1 MKKTKVLISS
11 LCAIA
16 GSIGV
21 ALPITSCSCGTD
33 TPVIDGPIPE
43 SEMVF
48 DVSKGVKIL
57 TGFKQPWSAY
67 AGYTEIR
74 IPSDVLSIADGACE
88 STADNMMPNS
98 IKTIRFDDSA
108 SNAEIIP
115 LIIGKRAFANA
126 TSVKKFIF
134 PKRLKYVCEEAFAGC
149 VFANTIDITSWIS
162 DEITEKSFPFADTN
176 IFQGWPAIG
185 KVEYSDKIDNFV
197 ANLYFMFTGAGL
209 SEKWIDADFEDG
221 TKDHPD
227 DKTYTAVKYKQH
239 HNDTGEDVYRYVIN
253 GVKDEA
259 ELPKEGKFVIPA
271 WADALAPHC
280 LGRFNSDAKELTV
293 EVGEEGS
300 NLQTIYHNAFAN
312 ATNLRKVDL
321 SNATL
326 LKTIGTMAFYAANL
340 SEGLTFSSSLKSSSL
355 ASIGSYAFQNSR
367 LTKLDLSNTNVNT
380 ISIGA
385 FKGCLLLTDVTFPDN
400 KIEEIDPYAFDR
412 CEYLE
417 NISNYKDSLKW
428 IGNNAFSYCNH
439 INSFNFGNKL
449 EFIGEC
455 AFQKCTLGEVEIPA
469 SVWSIG
475 DGAFSDNYIETS
487 GTRNITIESIKV
499 NNENQYYKDDN
510 GNALCSKNN
519 PTLLAISNKIEEIPE
534 DIVTI
539 GAYALSNGMWDGE
552 KLDIS
557 QASGLKTIRR
567 NAFSWFKRSDTDH
580 PNVSLILPTSVESI
594 EDEAFYGS
602 STIIDN
608 LSGLTNLKHIGEGVF
623 SSNLNLEE
631 VEIPSGI
638 TAIPARTFYDDIKL
652 KEITI
657 PNTVREI
664 GSRAFDKVGYTFVID
679 IDVKSFTTVPNWTG
693 EYAFGKEARDNNVV
707 LHIANANLEQQWRDL
722 FDKLKLTFKEGVA
735 KLDVTTE

>member
-1 MKKTKVLISS
+1 MKKSKVLISS

-33 TPVIDGPIPE
+33 TPAIDGPIPE

-48 DVSKGVKIL
+48 DVSKGVKVL

-67 AGYTEIR
+67 AGYTEIK

-88 STADNMMPNS
+88 STSDNMIPDS

-108 SNAEIIP
+108 SNGENIP

-149 VFANTIDITSWIS
+149 TSANTIDISSWTSE
-162 DEITEKSFPFADTN
+162 EITEKSFPFADVN
-176 IFQGWPAIG
+176 IFQSWPARG
-185 KVEYSDKIDNFV
+185 KVEYSNKIDNYV

-209 SEKWIDADFEDG
+209 NEKWIDIDFEDG
-221 TKDHPD
+221 TLDHPSIYTAIKYKTTDD
-227 DKTYTAVKYKQH
+227 DK
-239 HNDTGEDVYRYVIN
+239 YVIT
-253 GVKDEA
+253 GVKDGA
-259 ELPKEGKFVIPA
+259 ILPEKGEFEIPE
-271 WADALAPHC
+271 WADALAPNC
-280 LGRFNSDAKELTV
+280 LGRFVSDATSLTV
-293 EVGEEGS
+293 EANS
-300 NLQTIYHNAFAN
+300 KLQTIYHNAFAN
-312 ATNLRKVDL
+312 ATNLKTVDL
-321 SNATL
+321 SKATQ
-326 LKTIGTMAFYAANL
+326 LKTIGTMAFYATNL
-340 SEGLTFSSSLKSSSL
+340 SGGLTFSQTLT
-355 ASIGSYAFQNSR
+355 SIGSYAFQNSR
-367 LTKLDLSNTNVNT
+367 LAELELSNTSVDT

-385 FKGCLLLTDVTFPDN
+385 FKGCLLLTTVIFPKN
-400 KIEEIDPYAFDR
+400 KIIEEIDPYAFDR

-417 NISNYKDSLKW
+417 NISNYENSLKW
-428 IGNNAFSYCNH
+428 IGNNAFSYCKKV
-439 INSFNFGNKL
+439 SNFVFGKKM

-455 AFQKCTLGEVEIPA
+455 AFQKCTLGNVEIPA

-487 GTRNITIESIKV
+487 GRREITIESIKV
-499 NNENQYYKDDN
+499 NNENQYYKSVGN
-510 GNALCSKNN
+510 NALCSKKN
-519 PTLLAISNKIEEIPE
+519 PTLLAISKHIEEIPE

-539 GAYALSNGMWDGE
+539 GAYALSNGMWDE
-552 KLDIS
+552 PTLVLS
-557 QASGLKTIRR
+557 RASNLKTIRR
-567 NAFSWFKRSDTDH
+567 NAFSWFKRSGTE

-602 STIIDN
+602 STVIDN
-608 LSGLTNLKHIGEGVF
+608 LSELTNLKHIGEGVF
-623 SSNLNLEE
+623 SSNLNLIE

-652 KEITI
+652 NKITI

-664 GSRAFDKVGYTFVID
+664 GTRAFDRVDYEEVIN
-679 IDVKSFTTVPNWTG
+679 IYVKSFTTVPNWTG
-693 EYAFGKEARDNNVV
+693 EYAFGKEARHKNVV
-707 LHIANANLEQQWRDL
+707 LHIANKNLEQQWRDL
-722 FDKLKLTFKEGVA
+722 FGKLKLTFKGDA
-735 KLDVTTE
+735 KLEITTD